1 MLILLNDSEE
11 QVVNNYN
18 LHMKVGEL
26 CCRLE
31 QYDMLEFFKILRF
44 SPTAPDIPLT
54 YTMNILEHWEGVTER
69 DVALHVEFLQ
79 HYG

>member
-1 MLILLNDSEE
+1 
-11 QVVNNYN
+11 
-18 LHMKVGEL
+18 
-26 CCRLE
+26 
-31 QYDMLEFFKILRF
+31 MLEFFKILRF

-79 HYG
+79 HYGQTWDVQNLDLPLELMENS